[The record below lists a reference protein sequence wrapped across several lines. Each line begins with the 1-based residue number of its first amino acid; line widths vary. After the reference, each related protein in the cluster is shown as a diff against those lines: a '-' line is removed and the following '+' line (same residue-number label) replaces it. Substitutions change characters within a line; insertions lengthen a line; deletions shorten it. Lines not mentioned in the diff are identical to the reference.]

1 MSRGKN
7 LSKYERASKY
17 YDHGWTT
24 ISIYPTLSEIYERC
38 MYNQKY
44 EYFDQI
50 LSKYQCGFRQVY
62 KAQHCDDGWEME
74 RGLR

>member
-7 LSKYERASKY
+7 LLKYERAPKY

-24 ISIYPTLSEIYERC
+24 VSIYPTLSKIYERC
-38 MYNQKY
+38 MYDQKY
-44 EYFDQI
+44 KYFDQ
-50 LSKYQCGFRQVY
+50 VY
-62 KAQHCDDGWEME
+62 KTQPCDDGWEME